1 MKPVKLFEAF
11 LNERDAV
18 LGRGRRSIRVDF
30 NDKRNMMWN
39 VHAKQGNLD
48 LGLVILVATEYKQ
61 GQPLWW
67 TLATVQDGEIT
78 FQESDLGEIPEWAK
92 KKAHKEAKRIGGF
105 KDLKEVS
112 ESVVNEGIRFD
123 NALHKKVLK
132 AIAAT
137 KTYLDIEDESD
148 MNNIFLSTRENGDV
162 GSETPGSKDIKE
174 VQRVQKILQKKFA
187 KDDIKVMASTTDE
200 WVNLQIQKLKPVEYE
215 YGYRLYK
222 PGKTDLMADRGGNSF
237 ENFDNLVAALENPY
251 VGGDSAMT
259 GLKGIDWKAVKK
271 ELDSITEFPRDEF
284 IGWHRSKP
292 ILLAKAGEFG
302 NKRDNDVYVIKKR
315 SDQ

>member
-11 LNERDAV
+11 LNERGAV
-18 LGRGRRSIRVDF
+18 LGRGRRSVRVDF
-30 NDKRNMMWN
+30 NDKRDMMWN
-39 VHAKQGNLD
+39 IQAIKGDID

-67 TLATVQDGEIT
+67 TLATIQDGEIR
-78 FQESDLGEIPEWAK
+78 FHESDLGEIPEWAK

-112 ESVVNEGIRFD
+112 ESAVNEGIGFD
-123 NALHKKVLK
+123 AALYKKVLK

-137 KTYLDIEDESD
+137 KTYLDIENEGD
-148 MNNIFLSTRENGDV
+148 MNNIFLSTREHGNVGD
-162 GSETPGSKDIKE
+162 ETPGSEDIKE

-187 KDDIKVMASTTDE
+187 KDDIKITASTTDE
-200 WVNLQIQKLKPVEYE
+200 WVNLDIQKLKPVEYK
-215 YGYRLYK
+215 YGYRRYK
-222 PGKTDLMADRGGNSF
+222 PGKTGLMDDQGGNSF
-237 ENFDNLVAALENPY
+237 YTFEELVDYLEAEWDPDAGPGY
-251 VGGDSAMT
+251 H
-259 GLKGIDWKAVKK
+259 LKGIDWKAVKK

-292 ILLAKAGEFG
+292 ILLARVGEFN
-302 NKRDNDVYVIKKR
+302 NKSNSDIYLIKKR